1 MEKLE
6 DQEKGY
12 KCVRMYKIIREKK
25 LNIKLWTLSAPF
37 FKGN

>member
-1 MEKLE
+1 METLE

-25 LNIKLWTLSAPF
+25 VKHKIVDTFCIF
-37 FKGN
+37 F